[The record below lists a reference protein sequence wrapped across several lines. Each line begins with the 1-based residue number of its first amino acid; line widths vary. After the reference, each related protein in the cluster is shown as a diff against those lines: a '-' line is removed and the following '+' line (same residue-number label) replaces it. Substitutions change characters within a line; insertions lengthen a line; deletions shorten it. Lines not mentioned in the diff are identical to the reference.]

1 MRFVRE
7 RNDSEADRW
16 RDIRRKVRPRIYA
29 VLVGV
34 ALALTVPFIVG
45 AAIGY
50 ESRWYLVVVA
60 IPYGVA
66 GMIVG
71 FLWRDLG
78 WRAGIWLFAVWPP
91 ALLLGY
97 ILVLEVPSDW
107 RKDLLSFMEYW
118 LILIAACLGGWIG
131 SKIAENTLQS
141 ADYHHPSTSS

>member
-1 MRFVRE
+1 MYATPCQQHDACVR
-7 RNDSEADRW
+7 NM
-16 RDIRRKVRPRIYA
+16 RRKLRPRLCA
-29 VLVGV
+29 VLVGI

-50 ESRWYLVVVA
+50 ESRWYLVIVA

-66 GMIVG
+66 GIILGLV
-71 FLWRDLG
+71 WRDVG
-78 WRAGIWLFAVWPP
+78 WRIGIWLFLVWPP

-107 RKDLLSFMEYW
+107 RKDLLNFMEYW

-131 SKIAENTLQS
+131 SKLRE
-141 ADYHHPSTSS
+141 TSSVVRDHNHRLTHS